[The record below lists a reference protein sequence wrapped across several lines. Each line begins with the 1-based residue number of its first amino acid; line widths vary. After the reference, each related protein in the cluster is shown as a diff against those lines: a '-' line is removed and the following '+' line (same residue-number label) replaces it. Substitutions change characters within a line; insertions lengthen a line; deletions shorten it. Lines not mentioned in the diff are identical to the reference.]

1 MTNKFLV
8 PFITLFILIFANTA
22 NSNENYCLGKDGLI
36 LPIFDG
42 SDCMNSTDIKI
53 DQDEFRFI
61 IQHDASL
68 RLDKL
73 EDFRNNKEKILE
85 IANSESNNNSSE
97 KNKIEELEKKKIA
110 EDQKKKQLK
119 QKKDLDQKKAERLAK
134 IEKRKKELEEKK
146 LARKAEQERRKAE
159 RLAKIEKR
167 KKEQEEKKLARKAE
181 QEQRKAERIAKIEE
195 KKKLDKIKKEITK
208 QNKNKKKLEIKQ
220 SENVNSELKVI
231 YADSEIVKKELIP
244 SINPSEN
251 IDYEIKRDFS
261 LDIVKNLLAN
271 NSNLLIII
279 PKDFDSFSTVNSE
292 ENLTSQ
298 MVAGSRSVPNPEF
311 NRLQA
316 EMRRT
321 ERELQRAQAEA
332 ERGFQMSQCISCG
345 LITQW
350 GGIALQEKWQN
361 EGAKLQNRLNNL
373 ISSYSN
379 TPDYLEK
386 EMLRSY
392 SYLVQNVKAEKK
404 AIYQIVQFK
413 NKKLIEKNVSIKSN
427 KNFKVAY
434 NIDPQDKKYETL
446 LNKYS
451 YPEQVSN
458 WQNQKIKNISLNEF
472 LNLIDNE
479 SEFRELFDKKEL
491 YASLNFSIEEELS
504 WWEKL
509 LGGSKS
515 NSNKKTASLN
525 NKSSSNYEQKDA
537 RFDSVV
543 IVKTEKGLGSGFFI
557 SKDEIITNYH
567 VIENAM
573 SISVTDKFKKR
584 SSAVVVKKDLKRDLA
599 LLKTNTTGKPVT
611 FYDGQLKQGEMVEA
625 LGHPKGR
632 KFSLT
637 KGWISAIRKES
648 SVYSATGNADVLF
661 IQTDAAINPGNSGG
675 PLFFKDKVIGVNTQG
690 LHKDVSEGMNFAVH
704 FSEVNQFLAE

>member
-1 MTNKFLV
+1 M
-8 PFITLFILIFANTA
+8 
-22 NSNENYCLGKDGLI
+22 
-36 LPIFDG
+36 
-42 SDCMNSTDIKI
+42 
-53 DQDEFRFI
+53 
-61 IQHDASL
+61 
-68 RLDKL
+68 
-73 EDFRNNKEKILE
+73 
-85 IANSESNNNSSE
+85 
-97 KNKIEELEKKKIA
+97 
-110 EDQKKKQLK
+110 
-119 QKKDLDQKKAERLAK
+119 
-134 IEKRKKELEEKK
+134 
-146 LARKAEQERRKAE
+146 
-159 RLAKIEKR
+159 
-167 KKEQEEKKLARKAE
+167 
-181 QEQRKAERIAKIEE
+181 
-195 KKKLDKIKKEITK
+195 
-208 QNKNKKKLEIKQ
+208 
-220 SENVNSELKVI
+220 
-231 YADSEIVKKELIP
+231 
-244 SINPSEN
+244 
-251 IDYEIKRDFS
+251 
-261 LDIVKNLLAN
+261 AN

-427 KNFKVAY
+427 KNFKVDY

-491 YASLNFSIEEELS
+491 YASLNFSVEEELS
-504 WWEKL
+504 WW
-509 LGGSKS
+509 
-515 NSNKKTASLN
+515 
-525 NKSSSNYEQKDA
+525 
-537 RFDSVV
+537 
-543 IVKTEKGLGSGFFI
+543 
-557 SKDEIITNYH
+557 
-567 VIENAM
+567 
-573 SISVTDKFKKR
+573 
-584 SSAVVVKKDLKRDLA
+584 
-599 LLKTNTTGKPVT
+599 
-611 FYDGQLKQGEMVEA
+611 
-625 LGHPKGR
+625 
-632 KFSLT
+632 
-637 KGWISAIRKES
+637 
-648 SVYSATGNADVLF
+648 
-661 IQTDAAINPGNSGG
+661 
-675 PLFFKDKVIGVNTQG
+675 
-690 LHKDVSEGMNFAVH
+690 
-704 FSEVNQFLAE
+704 

>member
-1 MTNKFLV
+1 
-8 PFITLFILIFANTA
+8 
-22 NSNENYCLGKDGLI
+22 
-36 LPIFDG
+36 
-42 SDCMNSTDIKI
+42 
-53 DQDEFRFI
+53 
-61 IQHDASL
+61 QHDASQ
-68 RLDKL
+68 RLIKL
-73 EDFRNNKEKILE
+73 EDFRKNKKEENSKI
-85 IANSESNNNSSE
+85 ASDSSNINSSKKSE
-97 KNKIEELEKKKIA
+97 NDELEKKKIA
-110 EDQKKKQLK
+110 EDEKKKQLI
-119 QKKDLDQKKAERLAK
+119 QKKKLEQEKAERLAK

-181 QEQRKAERIAKIEE
+181 QERRKAERLAKIEE
-195 KKKLDKIKKEITK
+195 KKRLNKIKKEISN
-208 QNKNKKKLEIKQ
+208 QNKNTKKLKIEQ
-220 SENVNSELKVI
+220 NENVNKELKVI
-231 YADSEIVKKELIP
+231 YADTEIVKKELLP
-244 SINPSEN
+244 NINLSGN
-251 IDYEIKRDFS
+251 IDYEINREFN
-261 LDIVKNLLAN
+261 LDTVKNLLAS
-271 NSNLLIII
+271 NSNLLIVI

-361 EGAKLQNRLNNL
+361 EGAKLQNKLNNL

-413 NKKLIEKNVSIKSN
+413 NKKLIEKNISIKSN
-427 KNFKVAY
+427 KDFKVAY
-434 NIDPQDKKYETL
+434 NIDPQDKKYENL

-451 YPEQVSN
+451 SPEQISN

-515 NSNKKTASLN
+515 NSNKKTASLT

-557 SKDEIITNYH
+557 SRDEIITNYH

-675 PLFFKDKVIGVNTQG
+675 PLFFKDKVVGVNTQG

>member
-244 SINPSEN
+244 NINPSEN

-690 LHKDVSEGMNFAVH
+690 LHKDVSEGMNFAVQ